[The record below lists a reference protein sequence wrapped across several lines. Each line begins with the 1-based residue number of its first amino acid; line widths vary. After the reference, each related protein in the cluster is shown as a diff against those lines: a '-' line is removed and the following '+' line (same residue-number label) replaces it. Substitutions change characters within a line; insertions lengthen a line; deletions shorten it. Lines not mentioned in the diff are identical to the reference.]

1 MAVVVKSYL
10 TDEEKAILLAAK
22 HKRQN
27 LARKGQWFVEWGLVV
42 DACERLAA
50 VSFSIA
56 THEAILADMQA
67 ADAAGEPYKECDP
80 ATRRGVLEGKILGMR
95 RALHLLT
102 TAPRSALYGS
112 RGRS

>member
-56 THEAILADMQA
+56 THEATLADMQA
-67 ADAAGEPYKECDP
+67 ADAAGEPCDP